1 MILSD
6 KQMYRTKTER
16 TIRKLIKPKGVW
28 DPRVDIARR
37 DKKREL
43 LTELWTEAFAER
55 AKNIKYY
62 FKNLVLDW
70 HMQMYLVKQLNIIPK
85 FVYKYAKLK
94 CFMDENTV
102 MILK

>member
-43 LTELWTEAFAER
+43 LTEL
-55 AKNIKYY
+55 
-62 FKNLVLDW
+62 
-70 HMQMYLVKQLNIIPK
+70 
-85 FVYKYAKLK
+85 
-94 CFMDENTV
+94 
-102 MILK
+102 